1 MSQVEFASMYIK
13 NGFQSMK
20 KFYFHLHFHL
30 KKQYRKSLLNLQVFP
45 DLWFSYIPV

>member
-1 MSQVEFASMYIK
+1 MYIK

-30 KKQYRKSLLNLQVFP
+30 KKQYRKSLLYLSRSVVFIYSNLKSINSTP
-45 DLWFSYIPV
+45 